1 MSCSLW
7 AYTPECDGGYCAGDC
22 DICNKADDNIAE
34 EVKADDEL

>member
-22 DICNKADDNIAE
+22 DICNKADESEVNDE
-34 EVKADDEL
+34 EK